1 MTEPGTKRSP
11 AGERVWRAACELF
24 SRDGI
29 RAVGVAEIAET
40 SGVGKPNL
48 YRNFGSKDDLAVA
61 YLRAQAE
68 AGLESFEAARQ
79 AFPDDHLAQL
89 RQVIARVAA
98 EMGTPGYRGCVVA
111 NAAIEFPDRAH
122 PVRAA
127 VDELKAEYLRRLTEL
142 VAHLPVDDPEGLAY
156 ALQVLLE
163 GASATAQF
171 LSVEKS
177 RAVLIETTER
187 VIASHLR
194 R

>member
-1 MTEPGTKRSP
+1 M
-11 AGERVWRAACELF
+11 WRAACELF